1 MGHCGIPC
9 WHLTDGDH
17 KGTHFTDKDVAKCPA
32 QSEPLRSTCASCQG
46 VTMIVTVISTMN
58 VAIMSPPS
66 QASHLSFPPCFC
78 LGGGNPCRLERG
90 RGPLRKWPSC
100 FRAASKKCQRL
111 SLLPNVMCPVNQPSD
126 RRPAR
131 PIDGDPRRFIL
142 SHLIALFA
150 L

>member
-1 MGHCGIPC
+1 MVTTKG
-9 WHLTDGDH
+9 LTPLTRMWLSAQHRESPYGQR
-17 KGTHFTDKDVAKCPA
+17 VPA
-32 QSEPLRSTCASCQG
+32 
-46 VTMIVTVISTMN
+46 VTMIVIVISTVNMT
-58 VAIMSPPS
+58 IMSPPS
-66 QASHLSFPPCFC
+66 QVLHLSFPPCFC

-90 RGPLRKWPSC
+90 RGPLRKWPSR